1 MFNDREM
8 KKLLTSSK
16 DFEEIHGSING
27 FITNNIDSIY
37 VNTESLDY
45 TKYVI
50 LLRQIIKKR
59 LETKKETKVNFITK
73 EIIIKRKDLTNTQL
87 KALEWLFN
95 NNNYLVW
102 RTENLVKKYENG
114 KIFKGSIR
122 KQIDKYK
129 AKHKDRYQET
139 LKYNNIEKERGEA
152 QK

>member
-1 MFNDREM
+1 MFDDREM
-8 KKLLTSSK
+8 KKLLRSSEN
-16 DFEEIHGSING
+16 FEKIHGYINS
-27 FITNNIDSIY
+27 FITRNVDSIY

-45 TKYVI
+45 KKYVI

-59 LETKKETKVNFITK
+59 LEVKKKTKVNFITK
-73 EIIIKRKDLTNTQL
+73 EIIIKEKVLEENQL
-87 KALEWLFN
+87 KALEWLLN

-102 RTENLVKKYENG
+102 RTEQIIKEYENG
-114 KIFKGSIR
+114 KVFKGNIR

-129 AKHKDRYQET
+129 AKHKDRYQGT

>member
-8 KKLLTSSK
+8 KKLLRSSK
-16 DFEEIHGSING
+16 DFEEIHGSVNG
-27 FITNNIDSIY
+27 FITTNIDSIY

-45 TKYVI
+45 IKYVV

-73 EIIIKRKDLTNTQL
+73 EIVIKRKDLTDTQL

-102 RTENLVKKYENG
+102 RTEQLVRKYKNG
-114 KIFKGSIR
+114 KVFKGHIR
-122 KQIDKYK
+122 KQIDKYN
-129 AKHKDRYQET
+129 AKYEKYREI
-139 LKYNNIEKERGEA
+139 LKYFDE
-152 QK
+152 